1 MTVCAAEH
9 DYGQVE
15 RWQAFQDALL
25 RRHIAYLG
33 ERSPFY
39 RRRFAEFGLTTV
51 VGAGREDLAHFP
63 LTTKDDLARNGAE
76 FLCVPPEQVADICLT
91 SGTTGAPVAM
101 LQTAADLERLAR
113 NEAMSFRAAGIAPG
127 DRVLIATTLDRC
139 FMAGLAYFLGLN
151 RLGATVIRG
160 GSSSLPYLAGLVR
173 SQQPRAIIG
182 VPTLLLALAGRL
194 QADGGTGGYGVTTL
208 IGIGEPLRREDL
220 TLSPLG
226 ERLHQ
231 AWGGARI
238 LSTYASTE
246 MATAF
251 TDCSEGCGGH
261 LLPELMVVEIL
272 DENGQP
278 VAPGA
283 VGEVVVTPLQVTGM
297 PLLRF
302 CTGDLAA
309 LHVEPCTCG
318 RTTPRLGPVVGRKA
332 QMLKV
337 RGTTLYPPAIAAA
350 LQELPAVRGH
360 YLEVRA
366 EFDLSDRLL
375 VVVGSDDPQLS
386 VTEVAEAIA
395 VLTRVKPEVR
405 IVPVA
410 EVQRRIIQE
419 EMRKPVTFFDYRKKP
434 A

>member
-1 MTVCAAEH
+1 MTGCAADHEF
-9 DYGQVE
+9 GQVE

-33 ERSPFY
+33 EYSPFY
-39 RRRFAEFGLTTV
+39 RRRFAEGGLTTA
-51 VGAGREDLAHFP
+51 VGAGRADLTHYP
-63 LTTKDDLARNGAE
+63 LTTKDDLARCGAE
-76 FLCVPPEQVADICLT
+76 FLCVPAEQVADICLT
-91 SGTTGAPVAM
+91 SGTTGEPVAM
-101 LQTAADLERLAR
+101 LQTVADLERLAR

-139 FMAGLAYFLGLN
+139 FMAGLAYCLGLN

-160 GSSSLPYLAGLVR
+160 GSNSLPYLAELVR
-173 SQQPRAIIG
+173 RQQPRAIIG
-182 VPTLLLALAGRL
+182 VPTLLLALACRL
-194 QADGGTGGYGVTTL
+194 QAAGGAGLDGVTTL
-208 IGIGEPLRREDL
+208 IGIGEPLRRDDL

-226 ERLHQ
+226 ERLRQ
-231 AWGGARI
+231 AWGGAKI

-251 TDCSEGCGGH
+251 TDCREGCGGH

-272 DENGQP
+272 DAKGQAVP
-278 VAPGA
+278 PGV
-283 VGEVVVTPLQVTGM
+283 VGEVVATPLQVTGM

-309 LHVEPCTCG
+309 LHVAPCSCG

-360 YLEVRA
+360 YLEVHA

-386 VTEVAEAIA
+386 VAEVAEAIA
-395 VLTRVKPEVR
+395 VRIRVKPEVK
-405 IVPVA
+405 ILPVA
-410 EVQRRIIQE
+410 EVLRRTVQE
-419 EMRKPVTFFDYRKKP
+419 DQRKPVTFFDYREKQG
-434 A
+434 